1 MYSTIDE
8 AWKTSNDLDKYK
20 ENYKPVTSVNDATNE
35 ITVQQSE
42 TTVQQTQSSEKSST
56 HSSSIFN
63 TELRNLK
70 GSLTKDDGTQCDL
83 LFRHMEGCQQC
94 RHKMVERF
102 NNVDTL
108 KFTESFLDM
117 TKYTD
122 LLSSKNSNNIIS
134 IILFG
139 LLVIIILSMVNN
151 GTG

>member
-20 ENYKPVTSVNDATNE
+20 QNYKPVTSVNDATNE
-35 ITVQQSE
+35 ITVQQ
-42 TTVQQTQSSEKSST
+42 TQSSEKSST
-56 HSSSIFN
+56 QSSSIFN

-94 RHKMVERF
+94 RNKMVERF

-139 LLVIIILSMVNN
+139 LLVIIIL
-151 GTG
+151 